1 LMDMSR
7 EQRLADLEN
16 AFSQVQ
22 VSPVE
27 SAEEL
32 ARSEMARAA
41 RHFGFAQ
48 PVFRTSI
55 RLHFSGDGVRD
66 HDLSS
71 GLAGSVIAGFSGAV
85 SAAASQLKI
94 PPGSSELYLSPVV
107 AAGSTVLELFGAPLP
122 PADKLDTEIDD
133 TPVDKALAHLFV
145 ILNDANKA
153 TQGLSHMAPVEG
165 VLGKRLFQL
174 VTNLIENSVDLGV
187 SWTRPRGRTIS
198 TSLRRSASLTLQ
210 RVLDTETV
218 ESSERRESGILATI
232 STAGVIGF
240 TIDGRRSVISIAAPG
255 YDAESLRDL
264 WAKRVEMTWRE
275 TIISHP
281 QREEKKIT
289 HELISVRAL
298 KEA

>member
-1 LMDMSR
+1 MSR
-7 EQRLADLEN
+7 EQRLADLEKT
-16 AFSQVQ
+16 FSQVQ

-41 RHFGFAQ
+41 RHFGFNQ
-48 PVFRTSI
+48 PLFRTSV
-55 RLHFSGDGVRD
+55 RLRFSGDGVRD

-85 SAAASQLKI
+85 TAAASRLKL

-122 PADKLDTEIDD
+122 PTEKLDTEIDD
-133 TPVDKALAHLFV
+133 TPVDKALAHLFA
-145 ILNDANKA
+145 ILNDANRA
-153 TQGLSHMAPVEG
+153 TESLSRMAPVEG

-174 VTNLIENSVDLGV
+174 VNNLIENSVDLDV
-187 SWTRPRGRTIS
+187 SWTRPRGRTNS
-198 TSLRRSASLTLQ
+198 TSLRRSASLALQ

-218 ESSERRESGILATI
+218 ESSERRENGILVTI
-232 STAGVIGF
+232 SIAGVIGF
-240 TIDGRRSVISIAAPG
+240 TVDGKRGVIPISAPG
-255 YDAESLRDL
+255 YDMESLRDL

-275 TIISHP
+275 TTISHP
-281 QREEKKIT
+281 QREEKKIK
-289 HELISVRAL
+289 HELISVREL
-298 KEA
+298 KED